1 MSTNRLATAKWFKS
15 SRSNAENNC
24 VEVAFLDDGEVALRD
39 TKDDGHGPIL
49 VFTPAEWTAFIGGVQ
64 DGEFNHPTA

>member
-15 SRSNAENNC
+15 SRSNDQNAC
-24 VEVAFLDDGEVALRD
+24 VEVAFLDDDGVAVRD
-39 TKDDGHGPIL
+39 TKNDGRGPIL